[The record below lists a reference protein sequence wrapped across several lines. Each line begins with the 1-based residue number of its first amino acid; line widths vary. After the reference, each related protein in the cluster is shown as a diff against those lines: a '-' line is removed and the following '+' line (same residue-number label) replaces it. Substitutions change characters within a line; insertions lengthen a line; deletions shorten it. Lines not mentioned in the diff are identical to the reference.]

1 MSKNPIF
8 FNIFIGTLFLTF
20 SACQKEADIETT
32 RPNIVVFFVDDM
44 GWQDTSVP
52 FWTEVTDWNRRYHT
66 PNMKKLASEGVKFTQ
81 AYAHAVCSPSRTSLL
96 TGMNPAR
103 HGVTNWTLR
112 KDISTDHQDEI
123 LEYPLWNLNG
133 LQPVDT
139 INNSVFATTLP
150 SILRDYGYH
159 TIHVGKAHWGAMDTP
174 GENPLNLGFDI
185 NIAGHAAGGL
195 GSYLGE
201 NNFGNAAPGT
211 YTAPWGVPG
220 MDKYHGDSIHLTEAL
235 TLEAIATLE
244 KAKHLD
250 KPFFLYFSHYT
261 VHIPLEAD
269 KRFYTKYQDLE
280 EPEAKYASMV
290 EGMDKSLG
298 DIMYYL
304 KQNDMDQNTII
315 IFLSDNGGLSAVAR
329 GGITHQHNSP
339 LNSGKG
345 SAYEGGIRIP
355 MLIKWPKVTEPGSTF
370 EDYLVIEDLFP
381 TLLNMANIPTPKIVQ
396 TVDGENLAPYLKG
409 ENQHKFRE
417 KPLIWHYPNN
427 WGPSGP
433 GIGATSTIR
442 DGDWK
447 LVYWYKNGKSE
458 LFNILEDIGES
469 NDLASFNPEKVNEL
483 ARKLGS
489 YLREVNAFRPIDKR
503 TGELVDWPDEGIR

>member
-1 MSKNPIF
+1 MKSYFYNV
-8 FNIFIGTLFLTF
+8 LLLLLL
-20 SACQKEADIETT
+20 SLLLLACQRTKETQAVK
-32 RPNIVVFFVDDM
+32 PNIVVFFVDDM

-52 FWTEVTDWNRRYHT
+52 FWTEVTAWNRRYHT
-66 PNMKKLASEGVKFTQ
+66 PNMEKLASEGMKFTQ

-123 LEYPLWNLNG
+123 LEYPIWNLNG
-133 LQPVDT
+133 LQPVDS

-150 SILRDYGYH
+150 SILQDNGYH

-201 NNFGNAAPGT
+201 KNFGNAEPDT
-211 YTAPWGVPG
+211 HTLPWGVPG
-220 MDKYHGDSIHLTEAL
+220 LEKYHGDSIHLTEAL
-235 TLEAIATLE
+235 TLEAIAALE
-244 KAKHLD
+244 EAKQID
-250 KPFFLYFSHYT
+250 NPFFLYFSHYT

-269 KRFYTKYQDLE
+269 KRFYDKYQDLE

-298 DIMYYL
+298 DIMVYL
-304 KQNDMDQNTII
+304 KENNLDENTII
-315 IFLSDNGGLSAVAR
+315 IFLSDNGGLSASAR
-329 GGITHQHNSP
+329 GGIPHQHNTP

-355 MLIKWPKVTEPGSTF
+355 MLIKWPKIIEPGSIF
-370 EDYLVIEDLFP
+370 GDYLIIEDLFP
-381 TLLNMANIPTPKIVQ
+381 TLINMANIPIPKIIQ
-396 TVDGENLAPYLKG
+396 TVDGENLTPFIQGDAQG
-409 ENQHKFRE
+409 QFRQ

-427 WGPSGP
+427 WGPTGP

-447 LVYWYKNGKSE
+447 LVYWYKNGELE
-458 LFNILEDIGES
+458 LFNIPEDIGET
-469 NDLASFNPEKVNEL
+469 NNIAAIHPEKVVEL
-483 ARKLGS
+483 TRKLGF
-489 YLREVNAFRPIDKR
+489 YLRDVNAFRPKDKR
-503 TGELVDWPDEGIR
+503 SGELVVWPDEGQY